1 MNYFLKRLGAWY
13 YKEYRNV
20 YELHKSCVLKFGC
33 TLIFVLIQILCDKN
47 YSCKKRNDTRKS
59 DNITSTHTT
68 LNQKKNFEKSQM
80 KNSIELN
87 CSSDVLENEIF
98 FNQPGEKN
106 MSHSLSC
113 YPKSHD
119 RVTFNKETLKFPPS
133 FNLQSRQKS
142 TPKPLANLSLI
153 QKNQFQTPNFTLS
166 DSNQNATS
174 TFQTANTFPQTAFQT
189 ANTPPQT
196 VVSIETNANSNQS
209 VNDIETIV

>member
-1 MNYFLKRLGAWY
+1 
-13 YKEYRNV
+13 
-20 YELHKSCVLKFGC
+20 
-33 TLIFVLIQILCDKN
+33 
-47 YSCKKRNDTRKS
+47 
-59 DNITSTHTT
+59 
-68 LNQKKNFEKSQM
+68 M

-119 RVTFNKETLKFPPS
+119 RVTFNKETLKFQPS

-153 QKNQFQTPNFTLS
+153 RKNQFQTPEYVKAIKSQNDKDPFRVLNLKQDGS
-166 DSNQNATS
+166 LGSFNQN
-174 TFQTANTFPQTAFQT
+174 
-189 ANTPPQT
+189 
-196 VVSIETNANSNQS
+196 SNFFVFKKRNQIS
-209 VNDIETIV
+209 